1 VVLLSGK
8 VGREMLRRR
17 RHGTTAGFPAKPVKT
32 LDIAP
37 AVGDDPVV
45 ASARTPTSGN
55 EHAVRARAAAAADAG
70 SPAEAFALVAARA
83 EDLAHQAPFDAARL
97 LAEAAWYAQLA
108 HGPERALRVAEDA
121 LRLAPRAN
129 GEVELVVR
137 SRLGDAL
144 QWNGRYAEARAQW
157 LTAAA
162 AATPKNPGLLCTR
175 ADALIRSGDLVAGR
189 EAAYAA
195 ATRARERA
203 DALALYQAL
212 TFQAIAE
219 IHLGLLRE
227 AHASARQV
235 EAAAGAA
242 PGGDRLDALGLLAWI
257 EGLAGDEEACRDH
270 LAAADALAAGLEL
283 TPSGGLAAG
292 LLELTL
298 GRYDQA
304 VAQLRAKL
312 DGRPPLAC
320 ALSLRPFVDGL
331 VEACVRS
338 GRQAEAL
345 ELASAVVDEALTT
358 GQPRYTALAFR
369 MRALAEDRLDDFSSA
384 LDAHAEWGNRFE
396 EGRTRLLYGEAL
408 RRRKR
413 RGEAREQLSSAL
425 SSFATV
431 GARTWELRALAELR
445 AAGARLPRAG
455 SGAAL
460 TSQEERVA
468 LLVADGLPN
477 KEIAARLVL
486 STKTVEGH
494 LRNIFEKL
502 GATSRT
508 QVARAVSR

>member
-1 VVLLSGK
+1 
-8 VGREMLRRR
+8 
-17 RHGTTAGFPAKPVKT
+17 VKT
-32 LDIAP
+32 LDFAP
-37 AVGDDPVV
+37 AVSDDPVV
-45 ASARTPTSGN
+45 ASTRTPTNGR
-55 EHAVRARAAAAADAG
+55 EHAVRTRAAAAADAG

-83 EDLAHQAPFDAARL
+83 EDLAPHAPFDAALL
-97 LAEAAWYAQLA
+97 LAEAAWYAQAA
-108 HGPERALRVAEDA
+108 HGPERALRVAQDA
-121 LRLAPRAN
+121 LRLAPRAG

-137 SRLGDAL
+137 GRLGDAL
-144 QWNGRYAEARAQW
+144 QWNGRYAEARRQW
-157 LTAAA
+157 LKAAA
-162 AATPKNPGLLCTR
+162 AATPTDPGLLCTR
-175 ADALIRSGDLVAGR
+175 ADALIRAGDLAAGR
-189 EAAYAA
+189 ESAYGA
-195 ATRARERA
+195 ATRARERG
-203 DALALYQAL
+203 DTLALYQAL

-227 AHASARQV
+227 ARASARQV
-235 EAAAGAA
+235 EAAAGAP

-257 EGLAGDEEACRDH
+257 EALVGDEQACRDH
-270 LAAADALAAGLEL
+270 LAAAEALAARLPFRL
-283 TPSGGLAAG
+283 SGGFAAG

-304 VAQLRAKL
+304 VAHLRAKL
-312 DGRPPLAC
+312 DGRPPVTC
-320 ALSLRPFVDGL
+320 TLSLRPFVDAL

-338 GRQAEAL
+338 GRRADAL
-345 ELASAVVDEALTT
+345 ELASAVVDEALST
-358 GQPRYTALAFR
+358 GQPRYAALAFR
-369 MRALAEDRLDDFSSA
+369 MRALAEDELDAFPSA

-396 EGRTRLLYGEAL
+396 EARTRLLYGEAL

-413 RGEAREQLSSAL
+413 RAEAREQLSSAL
-425 SSFATV
+425 SSFGAV
-431 GARTWELRALAELR
+431 GARAWELRALDELR

-460 TSQEERVA
+460 TAQEERVA
-468 LLVADGLPN
+468 LLVADGLSN